1 MTNRVLLDNVDHRD
15 LKVALRYGAA
25 YGDAVNQ
32 LPIFPVEFEE
42 AQRDFPILFR
52 RDAEGE
58 LQAVVLLG
66 LDRDENLF
74 LDGDKWTSRHIP
86 LVQQRGPFS
95 LAVGP
100 GGSPLAEPVLHVD
113 LDDPRV
119 GAADGQPLFLPQGGN
134 GRYLDHVTR
143 VLELLRSNVEAARHM
158 YAAFESLG
166 LLQPLELDVELD
178 EERRY
183 AIADYSG
190 ITAETLA
197 DLNGA
202 ELEQLSRDGYL
213 RPAVLASASLGN
225 VSQLIDRKLL
235 RSMA

>member
-1 MTNRVLLDNVDHRD
+1 MTNRVALDNIDHHD

-32 LPIFPVEFEE
+32 LPIFPAEFEE

-52 RDAEGE
+52 RDEDEG

-74 LDGDKWTSRHIP
+74 LEDDRWTSRHIP

-95 LAVGP
+95 LGVRA
-100 GGSPLAEPVLHVD
+100 GGSPLADPVLHVD
-113 LDDPRV
+113 LDDSRV
-119 GAADGQPLFLPQGGN
+119 GAADGQPLFLAHGGN
-134 GRYLDHVTR
+134 GRYLDHVAR
-143 VLELLRSNVEAARHM
+143 VLELLRSNFEAAKRM
-158 YAAFESLG
+158 YAAFDSLG

-183 AIADYSG
+183 AISDYSG

-202 ELEQLSRDGYL
+202 ELEQLSRDDYL

-235 RSMA
+235 RSAA